1 VHEFTSGYVPTQ
13 PVPKIE
19 ESGPVER
26 LTMKSRPLAQ
36 LCSCGRPTVQYMT
49 SDGLKAATYCA
60 ECAKRTD
67 AHR

>member
-1 VHEFTSGYVPTQ
+1 MNSRARYFVRTTIPN
-13 PVPKIE
+13 IE

-36 LCSCGRPTVQYMT
+36 LCSCGRPTLQYMT
-49 SDGLKAATYCA
+49 SDGLKAAPYCS

-67 AHR
+67 ARD

>member
-1 VHEFTSGYVPTQ
+1 MNSRARYGLAATYPD
-13 PVPKIE
+13 IE

-36 LCSCGRPTVQYMT
+36 LCSCGRPTVQYMA
-49 SDGLKAATYCA
+49 SDGLKAAPYCT

-67 AHR
+67 ARG